1 MPEEL
6 QELYRLYQQE
16 LETREENEK
25 DTKMLVADA
34 EKILRVKKFSYL
46 HIQIYTSS
54 KCSNQLIPFVHSDS
68 EHVVFKTRAG
78 IRR

>member
-46 HIQIYTSS
+46 HIQIY
-54 KCSNQLIPFVHSDS
+54 IF
-68 EHVVFKTRAG
+68 
-78 IRR
+78 